1 MEILKYVNRVNLS
14 IIFGLCLALDPFS
27 LVEAKEL
34 IISEG
39 SSIPKSGSGPAY
51 WHVADQSKLPHSV
64 KTSPPSDLKKIDII
78 RDRGKKTLTMQGG
91 TTLEARHMGTKFD
104 TPVKSGTTV
113 KASTL
118 GRGIG
123 RSVGVLGAIEAG
135 GQFLKIKREMQKEDD
150 LYEYDKDCLLYGS
163 THTMLQ
169 MKEGLLDPS
178 CRVAKKTDIIEPDP
192 NDKYVDPNKI
202 EGGVPYWTESSWGGK
217 WSSPAAIANYTNSS
231 CRNSGN
237 GGSASGTYTL
247 DPPLYESGS
256 YVRVCRYT
264 VGEGDNKRDDKYTYS
279 NSIWKVTPED
289 SFECP
294 VGSTFDGNGC
304 LVDDYDP
311 NPTYDWYPMT
321 DDLVS
326 RVFED
331 LIDYDHPDL
340 VEQVMSLTNDDIVKS
355 PLALDQIFAYYDEG
369 VLTLTNIPD
378 SIKGD
383 PIINTTTYTDSSGNE
398 STIVTETTPS
408 ANFDIGSGGLSVTY
422 TEEITTYENGV
433 KTGSSSSSTTQ
444 NPSGGGGSSVRP
456 DSPPAPEI
464 PTDCDLFPSQC
475 RHNEWVETPMSE
487 PPPNSSGDFSDLG
500 VNVTLDDVQGVDV
513 NFGEASCPAPIV
525 VDLIIFEPV
534 EITFYFMCEH
544 AKSAKPF
551 ILISASLFALY
562 IILGSNRGKA

>member
-14 IIFGLCLALDPFS
+14 VILGLCLALDPFS

-34 IISEG
+34 IIAEG
-39 SSIPKSGSGPAY
+39 NVVPQSGKGPAY
-51 WHVADQSKLPHSV
+51 WHVSDQSKLPYSV
-64 KTSPPSDLKKIDII
+64 KTSPPSDLKKIDIL
-78 RDRGKKTLTMQGG
+78 RDRGKKMLTMQGG
-91 TTLEARHMGTKFD
+91 TTLEARNMGTKFD
-104 TPVKSGTTV
+104 APVKSGTTF

-150 LYEYDKDCLLYGS
+150 LYVYDDNCLLYGT

-169 MKEGLLDPS
+169 MKEGLLDPR
-178 CRVAKKTDIIEPDP
+178 CRVAKKSEIDDP
-192 NDKYVDPNKI
+192 ANNGSKYV
-202 EGGVPYWTESSWGGK
+202 PYQDGM
-217 WSSPAAIANYTNSS
+217 PYYDVD
-231 CRNSGN
+231 
-237 GGSASGTYTL
+237 GTYVADAYSACAL
-247 DPPLYESGS
+247 GMPPQPSRPLAGVLEVIQGHSVVCYNKESENSFTYTKSFMQRGGGCPSGS
-256 YVRVCRYT
+256 
-264 VGEGDNKRDDKYTYS
+264 E
-279 NSIWKVTPED
+279 W
-289 SFECP
+289 
-294 VGSTFDGNGC
+294 DGYGC

-321 DDLVS
+321 DDLVN
-326 RVFED
+326 RVFDD
-331 LIDYDHPDL
+331 LIDYDHPEL
-340 VEQVMSLTNDDIVKS
+340 VDEIMNLSNDDIINS
-355 PLALDQIFAYYDEG
+355 PVALDQVFAYYDDG

-383 PIINTTTYTDSSGNE
+383 PIISTTTISDSSGGS
-398 STIVTETTPS
+398 STVVTETTPS
-408 ANFDIGSGGLSVTY
+408 ANFTVDKDGLSVTY
-422 TEEITTYENGV
+422 TQETVTYENGI
-433 KTGSSSSSTTQ
+433 KTGSSTTSTSQ
-444 NPSGGGGSSVRP
+444 SPSGGSSVRP

-475 RHNEWVETPMSE
+475 RHNEWVETPMDT

-500 VNVTLDDVQGVDV
+500 VNITLDDVQGVDV